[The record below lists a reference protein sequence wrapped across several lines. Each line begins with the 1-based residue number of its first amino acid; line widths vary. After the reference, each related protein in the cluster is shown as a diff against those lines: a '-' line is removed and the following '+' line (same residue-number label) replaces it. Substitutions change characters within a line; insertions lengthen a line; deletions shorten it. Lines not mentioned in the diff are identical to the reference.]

1 LSFKASK
8 GFKKIRKITDNY
20 QLGKELGKGSFG
32 SVRLGQHRGSKVMVA
47 IKIIK
52 KQQLQAAEIY
62 Q

>member
-52 KQQLQAAEIY
+52 KQQL
-62 Q
+62 